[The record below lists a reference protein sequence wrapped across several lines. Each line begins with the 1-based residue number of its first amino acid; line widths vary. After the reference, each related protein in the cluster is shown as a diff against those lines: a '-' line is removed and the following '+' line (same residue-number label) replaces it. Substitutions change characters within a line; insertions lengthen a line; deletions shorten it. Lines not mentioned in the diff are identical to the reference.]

1 MSDHSGSSRFQVLF
15 EAALQQYEKQT
26 EIPLAKHPLAEQLQ
40 SCDSVDSVI
49 AILQE
54 QARAFGEFRGSDR
67 IMKSLSSV
75 ISVLST
81 LSAAANLGE
90 TVGLVRWNAPIG
102 ISRPDTYSIV
112 IQTYE
117 SNSSWPRHPA
127 LRM

>member
-1 MSDHSGSSRFQVLF
+1 
-15 EAALQQYEKQT
+15 LQQYEKQT

-49 AILQE
+49 VILQE

-90 TVGLVRWNAPIG
+90 IVGLVRWDAPIG
-102 ISRPDTYSIV
+102 IPRPDTYSIV

-117 SNSSWPRHPA
+117 SNSSWSRHPA